1 MTYTI
6 YIDDAKITN
15 VSTREYAIQLI
26 DFYANLICNNYNQS
40 CCNINKT
47 IYKKYINE
55 TTIHIITEYN
65 MLFKTYLKVKR
76 KIYFSKN

>member
-47 IYKKYINE
+47 IYK
-55 TTIHIITEYN
+55 
-65 MLFKTYLKVKR
+65 
-76 KIYFSKN
+76 